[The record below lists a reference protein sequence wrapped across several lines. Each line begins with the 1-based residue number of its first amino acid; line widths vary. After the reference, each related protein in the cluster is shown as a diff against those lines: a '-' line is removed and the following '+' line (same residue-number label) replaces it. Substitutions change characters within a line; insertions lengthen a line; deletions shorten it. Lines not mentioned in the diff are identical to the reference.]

1 MTKKILVVLGTRPE
15 AIKLSLL
22 INNLVNDKRFETKVC
37 VTAQHREMLDQVLNL
52 FEIKPDY
59 DLNIMKSGIDL
70 NNTAAKILTGLN
82 GILEQFKP
90 EISHSS
96 GRHHNCPSCC
106 FSILLQANTN
116 CSRRG
121 WFTNW

>member
-22 INNLVNDKRFETKVC
+22 INNLSSDKRFETKVC
-37 VTAQHREMLDQVLNL
+37 ITAQHLEMLDDVLNL
-52 FEIKPDY
+52 FEIKADY
-59 DLNIMKSGIDL
+59 DLNIMKRGIDL

-90 EISHSS
+90 EI
-96 GRHHNCPSCC
+96 
-106 FSILLQANTN
+106 IIVQ
-116 CSRRG
+116 
-121 WFTNW
+121 